1 METRGIGHGDEA
13 VAAGAAV
20 HLTGLRK
27 HYGEVRAVDGVDLT
41 IAPGEVVALLGPNGA
56 GKSTTVD
63 LLLGLSTPDSGAVS
77 VFGRTP
83 ADAVRNGMIG
93 AMLQGGA
100 LLEDLTVGETVGMVA
115 ALHRKPMPVREALRR
130 AGIEDLAN
138 RRATKLSGGQK
149 QRVRFAVALVSD
161 PDLLV
166 LDEPTAAMDVGTRRE
181 FWKSMYAFTE
191 SGRTVLF
198 ATHYLEEAE
207 EFADRVVL
215 MRAGRIVAD
224 GSVAE
229 VRALAGGRT
238 IRAGVPGAAEA
249 GGGGGG
255 APHPPRN
262 RRGGGARATRGPP
275 TPTRGRGGP
284 RGGGGGGGGGP
295 RGGRGGPPPPPG
307 YELRGGRVAISSSDS
322 DTTLRALMAAVPAV
336 HDIEIGAVGLEGA
349 FLTLTADETD
359 QEHTR

>member
-1 METRGIGHGDEA
+1 MRETDVQA

-27 HYGEVRAVDGVDLT
+27 HYGEVHAVDGVDLT

-63 LLLGLSTPDSGAVS
+63 MILGLTTPDAGDVR
-77 VFGRTP
+77 VFGRKP
-83 ADAVRNGMIG
+83 IDAVRAGLIG

-100 LLEDLTVGETVGMVA
+100 LMDDLTVGETVGMVA
-115 ALHRKPMPVREALRR
+115 ALHRKPMPVAEALRA
-130 AGIEDLAN
+130 AGIEELAG
-138 RRATKLSGGQK
+138 RRANKLSGGQK

-181 FWKSMYAFTE
+181 FWQSMYAFTE

-215 MRAGRIVAD
+215 MRRGRVVAD

-238 IRAGVPGAAEA
+238 LRAAVPGATEA
-249 GGGGGG
+249 VI
-255 APHPPRN
+255 A
-262 RRGGGARATRGPP
+262 AL
-275 TPTRGRGGP
+275 
-284 RGGGGGGGGGP
+284 
-295 RGGRGGPPPPPG
+295 PG
-307 YELRGGRVAISSSDS
+307 VKEFELRGERVAISSGDS
-322 DTTLRALMAAVPAV
+322 DLTLWALKAAVPAV
-336 HDIEIGAVGLEGA
+336 HDVEIGAVGLEGA
-349 FLTLTADETD
+349 FLSLTADDTAEAV
-359 QEHTR
+359 R

>member
-1 METRGIGHGDEA
+1 MRETDSKA

-27 HYGEVRAVDGVDLT
+27 HYGDVHAVDGLDLT

-63 LLLGLSTPDSGAVS
+63 MILGLTAPGAGDVH
-77 VFGRTP
+77 VFGRKP
-83 ADAVRNGMIG
+83 IDAVRAGLIG

-100 LLEDLTVGETVGMVA
+100 LMDDLTVAETVGMVA
-115 ALHRKPMPVREALRR
+115 ALHRRPMPVADALRA
-130 AGIEDLAN
+130 AGVEELTG
-138 RRATKLSGGQK
+138 RRANKLSGGQK
-149 QRVRFAVALVSD
+149 QRVRFAVALVSN

-181 FWKSMYAFTE
+181 FWQSMYAFTE

-215 MRAGRIVAD
+215 MRRGRIVAD

-238 IRAGVPGAAEA
+238 LRAAVPGATEA
-249 GGGGGG
+249 VI
-255 APHPPRN
+255 A
-262 RRGGGARATRGPP
+262 AL
-275 TPTRGRGGP
+275 
-284 RGGGGGGGGGP
+284 
-295 RGGRGGPPPPPG
+295 PG
-307 YELRGGRVAISSSDS
+307 VKEFELRGDRVAISSADS
-322 DTTLRALMAAVPAV
+322 DATLWALKAAVPGLRDV
-336 HDIEIGAVGLEGA
+336 EISAVGLEGA
-349 FLTLTADETD
+349 FLSLTADETA
-359 QEHTR
+359 ESVR

>member
-1 METRGIGHGDEA
+1 MRETALQA

-27 HYGEVRAVDGVDLT
+27 HYGDVHAVDGVDLT

-63 LLLGLSTPDSGAVS
+63 MILGLTSPDTGDVR
-77 VFGRTP
+77 VFGRKP
-83 ADAVRNGMIG
+83 IDAVRAGLIG

-100 LLEDLTVGETVGMVA
+100 LMDDLTVGETVGMVA
-115 ALHRKPMPVREALRR
+115 ALHRKPMPVAEALRA
-130 AGIEDLAN
+130 AGIDELAG
-138 RRATKLSGGQK
+138 RRANKLSGGQK
-149 QRVRFAVALVSD
+149 QRVRFAVALVSN
-161 PDLLV
+161 PDLLI

-181 FWKSMYAFTE
+181 FWQSMYSFTE

-215 MRAGRIVAD
+215 MRRGRVVAD

-238 IRAGVPGAAEA
+238 LRAAVPGATEA
-249 GGGGGG
+249 VV
-255 APHPPRN
+255 A
-262 RRGGGARATRGPP
+262 AL
-275 TPTRGRGGP
+275 
-284 RGGGGGGGGGP
+284 
-295 RGGRGGPPPPPG
+295 PG
-307 YELRGGRVAISSSDS
+307 VKEFELRGDRVAISTGDSDS
-322 DTTLRALMAAVPAV
+322 TLWALKAAVPAV
-336 HDIEIGAVGLEGA
+336 RDVEIGAVGLEGA
-349 FLTLTADETD
+349 FLSLTADETP
-359 QEHTR
+359 ESVR

>member
-1 METRGIGHGDEA
+1 MKTTQTTRAARD

-20 HLTGLRK
+20 RLSGLRK
-27 HYGEVRAVDGVDLT
+27 HYGEVRAVDGVELT

-63 LLLGLSTPDSGAVS
+63 MILGLSKPDAGDVT
-77 VFGRTP
+77 VFGKTP
-83 ADAVRNGMIG
+83 GDAVRAGMIG

-100 LLEDLTVGETVGMVA
+100 LLEDLTVRETVRMVA
-115 ALHRKPMPVREALRR
+115 KLHRTPMPLEQALQR
-130 AGIEDLAN
+130 AGIEDIAD
-138 RRATKLSGGQK
+138 RRANKLSGGQK

-181 FWKSMYAFTE
+181 FWKSMYSFTD

-224 GSVAE
+224 GSVAQ

-238 IRAGVPGAAEA
+238 IRAVLPGATEA
-249 GGGGGG
+249 TE
-255 APHPPRN
+255 RIV
-262 RRGGGARATRGPP
+262 ATLPAV
-275 TPTRGRGGP
+275 TEF
-284 RGGGGGGGGGP
+284 
-295 RGGRGGPPPPPG
+295 
-307 YELRGGRVAISSSDS
+307 ELRGERVAISSSES
-322 DTTLRALMAAVPAV
+322 DETLRALMAAVPAV
-336 HDIEIGAVGLEGA
+336 RDIEISAVGLEGA
-349 FLTLTADETD
+349 FLSLTSDT
-359 QEHTR
+359 QEEAAR

>member
-1 METRGIGHGDEA
+1 MGETQIR
-13 VAAGAAV
+13 AGAAV

-27 HYGEVRAVDGVDLT
+27 HYGDVHAVDGIHLT

-63 LLLGLSTPDSGAVS
+63 MILGLTKPDQGDVHI
-77 VFGRTP
+77 FGRKP
-83 ADAVRNGMIG
+83 IDAVRAGLIG

-100 LLEDLTVGETVGMVA
+100 LMDDLTVGETVGMVA
-115 ALHRKPMPVREALRR
+115 ALHHKPMPVTEALRR
-130 AGIEDLAN
+130 AGIEELKD
-138 RRATKLSGGQK
+138 RRSNKLSGGQK

-181 FWKSMYAFTE
+181 FWRSMYSFTE

-215 MRAGRIVAD
+215 MRRGRIVAD

-229 VRALAGGRT
+229 VRALVGGRT
-238 IRAGVPGAAEA
+238 LRAVVPGATDAVIAALPEVKEF
-249 GGGGGG
+249 
-255 APHPPRN
+255 
-262 RRGGGARATRGPP
+262 
-275 TPTRGRGGP
+275 
-284 RGGGGGGGGGP
+284 
-295 RGGRGGPPPPPG
+295 
-307 YELRGGRVAISSSDS
+307 ELRGDRVAISSADS
-322 DTTLRALMAAVPAV
+322 DATLWALKAAVPAV
-336 HDIEIGAVGLEGA
+336 HDIEIGAIGLEGA
-349 FLTLTADETD
+349 FLSLTSDE
-359 QEHTR
+359 EPAR